1 MKRNIKSLLKFFLL
15 SAVTVVFTV
24 LLFRIFKASNPAG
37 FESVGAARAG
47 FVIGKGIEPLGPLDV
62 SYNFCGNE
70 KIKRTTGTFGILF
83 RFHWW

>member
-37 FESVGAARAG
+37 FESAVPA
-47 FVIGKGIEPLGPLDV
+47 KGELLIAKGVEPLGPVEV
-62 SYNFCGNE
+62 SRNDCVMF
-70 KIKRTTGTFGILF
+70 IQWTILTIILGSYISE
-83 RFHWW
+83 